1 MRVLLVSQ
9 FFPPETSAGANRAGA
24 MAMALSERFE
34 LRVATLQPGYPDPSY
49 FAAFDPRA
57 ADAAR
62 GFAVHRDLAFRPH
75 EASLVRRALR
85 EIGMSLRLVNGV
97 RGWRPDV
104 VLVTTPS
111 MFLGPLAWWWAR
123 ARGARHAWD
132 VRDLT
137 WAYARESVS
146 PGGASRALLG
156 LLERAM
162 LWHLRRADLVI
173 GATAGLSSVLRR
185 QGVRDDRLV
194 TLSNGVTREFLDAFA
209 ESPPRP
215 AASRP
220 RVSYIGLMG
229 YNHDIGILL
238 DVARRLPQADFV
250 LVGDGP
256 ERPAIEARLANGGP
270 TNVRMARYE
279 TDRAALREHYLS
291 SDVLVNHTKPTPTLN
306 DIVYPAKTFE
316 YFATRRP
323 VVYAG
328 TGFAADLLRE
338 RDLAIVVPPG
348 DPAALAHG
356 IEQVLAAP
364 DTAHERATRAR
375 TFVKLE
381 HCREVQLMAFVQEL
395 ERRFG

>member
-24 MAMALSERFE
+24 MAKALSERFE

-49 FAAFDPRA
+49 FAAFDPRVT
-57 ADAAR
+57 DAAR

-123 ARGARHAWD
+123 RSSARLAWD

-146 PGGASRALLG
+146 AGGASRALLG
-156 LLERAM
+156 LLERVM

-173 GATAGLSSVLRR
+173 GATAGLSNVLRQ
-185 QGVRDDRLV
+185 QGVRDDRLM
-194 TLSNGVTREFLDAFA
+194 TLSNGVSREFLDAFTDA
-209 ESPPRP
+209 TQRP
-215 AASRP
+215 VGSRP

-229 YNHDIGILL
+229 YNHGIGILL
-238 DVARRLPQADFV
+238 DVATLLPQADFV

-256 ERPAIEARLANGGP
+256 ERPAIEARLASEGSA
-270 TNVRMARYE
+270 NVRLLPYE
-279 TDRAALREHYLS
+279 TDRDALARHYRE

-306 DIVYPAKTFE
+306 EIVYPAKTFE
-316 YFATRRP
+316 YFASRRP

-328 TGFAADLLRE
+328 VGFAADLLRE
-338 RDLAIVVPPG
+338 RDVAMVVPPG
-348 DPAALAHG
+348 DPEALARG

-364 DTAHERATRAR
+364 DAAHERATRAR
-375 TFVKLE
+375 TFVEQE